1 MRLSQKYPGFQFLK
15 KYDYWDVLRRNGD
28 PRAKK
33 MVQLIMNTSI
43 SEIRKWKGTR
53 RSKCIMRRILKHC
66 YDDLPTDR
74 PLLQYER
81 LHKNDN

>member
-33 MVQLIMNTSI
+33 MVQLILNTPI

-53 RSKCIMRRILKHC
+53 RSKCNIHF

-81 LHKNDN
+81 LQKNDN